1 MRWTNLWMILAF
13 LIFWQAPTF
22 RLAMWGVLVLTVVM
36 LLWRYFWQKR
46 KKQQL
51 KKAYFQKMVLQE
63 YQKRLERSSHEIILR
78 ILQKEIK
85 EKFTINNLQ
94 IKHDILEGTWN
105 GQKLAVV
112 YLEANKDEVISERD
126 LLAVLRRCYQE
137 GMSLVRILTNGEFTV
152 DSNNLARRFNCNLRL
167 YNGEKLMYLLKNTLL
182 FPSLTE
188 IKTIIKRGKEQRER
202 RSSLI
207 KKEFLK
213 KNRCLGY
220 LVYSLLLLFMAW
232 NRIGFVYLNLIASLT
247 LGGFA
252 LTIIIKYFL
261 TEGEEN
267 EQEGNQE
274 LYFLKKGF

>member
-1 MRWTNLWMILAF
+1 MRWTNLWTIFTF
-13 LIFWQAPTF
+13 LIFWQTPTF
-22 RLAMWGVLVLTVVM
+22 RLAMWGVLVLTIVM

-78 ILQKEIK
+78 ILQKEI
-85 EKFTINNLQ
+85 EKKFMINLQ
-94 IKHDILEGTWN
+94 IKHDILEGAWN

-137 GMSLVRILTNGEFTV
+137 GMSLVRILTNGEFTA
-152 DSNNLARRFNCNLRL
+152 DSNNLAQRFNCNLRL
-167 YNGEKLMYLLKNTLL
+167 YNGERLMYLLKNTLL

>member
-1 MRWTNLWMILAF
+1 MRWTNLWMIFTF
-13 LIFWQAPTF
+13 LIFWQTPTF
-22 RLAMWGVLVLTVVM
+22 RLAMWGVLVLTIVM

-78 ILQKEIK
+78 ILQKEI
-85 EKFTINNLQ
+85 EKKFMINLQ
-94 IKHDILEGTWN
+94 IKHDILEGAWN